1 MAKKEDRKPAP
12 ICEECG
18 GRMAHYATLPK
29 ADDRPSVT
37 VYRCDHCGATVVMPR
52 E

>member
-1 MAKKEDRKPAP
+1 
-12 ICEECG
+12 
-18 GRMAHYATLPK
+18 MAHYATLPK

-37 VYRCDHCGATVVMPR
+37 VYRCDHCGATVVMPK